1 MGRRSSGIKHPALP
15 DAKYNSVIVTKLIN
29 RLMIDGKQNTAE
41 SVVYGAMEIMAAQE
55 GKDAVSLVETAVK
68 NVTPMLEVKA
78 RRVGGANY
86 QVPVEVRPD
95 RAFSSALRWLAKS
108 RPQPLR
114 QVNGREAFGRTVRR
128 RQGPGFG
135 SQEARRDAQDGRRQP
150 RLRPLSLVNTQETI
164 GNPKLIL

>member
-41 SVVYGAMEIMAAQE
+41 SVVYGAMDIMAAQE

-86 QVPVEVRPD
+86 QVPVEVDPARQ
-95 RAFSSALRWLAKS
+95 SALAMRWIVTFAQTRKGVSMGRALAQELMDAYKNQGNAVKK
-108 RPQPLR
+108 RDDTHKMAQA
-114 QVNGREAFGRTVRR
+114 NKAFAHYRW
-128 RQGPGFG
+128 
-135 SQEARRDAQDGRRQP
+135 
-150 RLRPLSLVNTQETI
+150 
-164 GNPKLIL
+164 